1 MFFSRKFPIGIVPQ
15 DTLLFDGSIQE
26 NISLTNP
33 DANSEEVI
41 RAAKVAC
48 AHDFIM
54 STPTGY
60 SSKVGERG
68 GGLSGGQRQ
77 RIAIARTVLQN
88 PQLLIMDEATSA
100 LDYQT
105 ERKVSLNLMEYFR
118 GKTVFFITHRLN
130 SIKNADR
137 IILMHDGVIDEQG
150 THEELLEKKGR
161 YYSLFLQQESANES
175 QL

>member
-1 MFFSRKFPIGIVPQ
+1 
-15 DTLLFDGSIQE
+15 
-26 NISLTNP
+26 
-33 DANSEEVI
+33 
-41 RAAKVAC
+41 
-48 AHDFIM
+48 
-54 STPTGY
+54 
-60 SSKVGERG
+60 
-68 GGLSGGQRQ
+68 
-77 RIAIARTVLQN
+77 
-88 PQLLIMDEATSA
+88 
-100 LDYQT
+100 
-105 ERKVSLNLMEYFR
+105 MEYFR

>member
-1 MFFSRKFPIGIVPQ
+1 MLSRLTDSVG
-15 DTLLFDGSIQE
+15 GSDL
-26 NISLTNP
+26 N
-33 DANSEEVI
+33 
-41 RAAKVAC
+41 
-48 AHDFIM
+48 FI
-54 STPTGY
+54 
-60 SSKVGERG
+60 
-68 GGLSGGQRQ
+68 
-77 RIAIARTVLQN
+77 
-88 PQLLIMDEATSA
+88 
-100 LDYQT
+100 
-105 ERKVSLNLMEYFR
+105 VSLNLMEYFR